1 MLAEL
6 TITPMCETEDIA
18 DWLAMV
24 IDIID
29 ESGVDYQ
36 VTAMGTLIESNDWDE
51 LMGVV
56 HQCHNAIL
64 SNCARVQ
71 TDLKIDEHKGRTGML
86 EKRIS
91 EMEHLTGKELRH

>member
-6 TITPMCETEDIA
+6 TITPMCETEDTA
-18 DWLAMV
+18 DWLSNA

-29 ESGVDYQ
+29 ESGLDYQ
-36 VTAMGTLIESNDWDE
+36 VTAMGTLIESNDWKA
-51 LMGVV
+51 LMDVIR
-56 HQCHNAIL
+56 QCHNTIL

-71 TDLKIDEHKGRTGML
+71 TDIKIDEHKGHTHML

-91 EMEHLTGKELRH
+91 EMEHLTGKELKH